1 MGISIFANELPSWF
15 TLGLVFCTF
24 WFGVENILL
33 FVCDSKKFGKGRKLS
48 GGPKGREERS
58 NIRVREKK
66 KKKKVMFETGRKKEK
81 KLCSRQRGA
90 LPPPRHETNSQALN
104 CQQSHSLYQSHV
116 AVEKGKPLH

>member
-1 MGISIFANELPSWF
+1 MNCLRGLPWDLSF
-15 TLGLVFCTF
+15 VHFGLALKTYYF
-24 WFGVENILL
+24 L
-33 FVCDSKKFGKGRKLS
+33 CDSKKFGKGRKLS

-66 KKKKVMFETGRKKEK
+66 KKKKVMFETGRKNEK

-90 LPPPRHETNSQALN
+90 LPAPRHETNSQALN

-116 AVEKGKPLH
+116 AVEKGKTLY

>member
-1 MGISIFANELPSWF
+1 MNCLRGLPLDLF
-15 TLGLVFCTF
+15 FVNFGLALKRHY
-24 WFGVENILL
+24 IL
-33 FVCDSKKFGKGRKLS
+33 KKFGKVRKLS

-116 AVEKGKPLH
+116 AVEEGKPLH